1 MQTLSPAAAYVPAGQ
16 SPHAES
22 AVRTVEA
29 IQPSPAVAHVPV
41 AGRAAQALASS
52 AAENFPAAQAV
63 QAKSVVVVPAMGS
76 SPAPQVVV
84 AVWSAQEA
92 APAVATNL
100 PASQAVQVVPVS
112 LVPVSVM
119 EPAGQSMQTLSP
131 AAAYVPAGQLP
142 HAES

>member
-41 AGRAAQALASS
+41 AVRAAQALASS

-63 QAKSVVVVPAMGS
+63 QAKFVVVVPAMGS

-84 AVWSAQEA
+84 VAWSVHAATLDAVE
-92 APAVATNL
+92 NL
-100 PASQAVQVVPVS
+100 
-112 LVPVSVM
+112 
-119 EPAGQSMQTLSP
+119 
-131 AAAYVPAGQLP
+131 
-142 HAES
+142 